1 MFAEEGEGVECGH
14 GVAGQVGRRWGEFD
28 FGEVKAGWENTGC
41 VIFGIGPKVVGLGWC
56 LWIRP

>member
-41 VIFGIGPKVVGLGWC
+41 VIFLGVG
-56 LWIRP
+56 